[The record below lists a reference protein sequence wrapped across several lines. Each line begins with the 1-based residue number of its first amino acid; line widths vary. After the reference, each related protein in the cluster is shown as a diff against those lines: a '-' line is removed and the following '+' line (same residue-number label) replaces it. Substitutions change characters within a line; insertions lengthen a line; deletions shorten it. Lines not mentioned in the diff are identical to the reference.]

1 MQRRKFNGKILWWS
15 LNLVEE
21 DGDGQ
26 STPKNRK
33 ILQKKLQLFIA
44 FHAVSGW
51 CFRQNQFPNLKVQ
64 LACGFCC

>member
-33 ILQKKLQLFIA
+33 ILQKKLQLLKYLLPFMQFRGGA
-44 FHAVSGW
+44 FVKISS
-51 CFRQNQFPNLKVQ
+51 RI
-64 LACGFCC
+64 